1 MSRSLLPGARKFVPT
16 AANEAPAPNYV
27 PGIGRGA
34 TSFTTRAET
43 APAPVASSIKLREV
57 RDAAARAESQKR
69 AAELFGKPP
78 PGYIPGR
85 GRGATGF
92 AGGVSRDDSVD
103 YTQGPTD
110 KSDLS
115 DANFDPF
122 TGYAENLFNDGE
134 YDEEDRVADEVY
146 ESIDQRMDGRR
157 KSRREARL
165 KEEIAKLRAEKPT
178 IHQQFADLKK
188 GLATVT
194 QEEWESIPD
203 IGDYTLKRKQKKQQ
217 LLTPA
222 SDRGLLE
229 ARNRESFSNSI
240 ASAGSATPIGFGMA
254 TPLMAGGGLSTPLG
268 LQTPLG
274 IQTPLGLR
282 TPMGS
287 STPSLND
294 LGEARGTVLSVKL
307 DKVMDSISGQTVID
321 PKGYLTDLNSM
332 QLQSDADIADIK
344 KARTLLKSVISTNPN
359 HAPGW
364 IAAAR
369 LEELAGKLQA
379 ARELISL
386 GCQRCPK
393 SEDVWLEAARLEKPR
408 NAKAV
413 LAKAV
418 SVLPHSVRLWL
429 DAYGREK
436 DLNDK
441 RLVLRKAL
449 EFIPNSV
456 RLWKEACSL
465 EEERNAR
472 ILLTRAVECV
482 PQSHEMWLALARL
495 STYEEAQKVLNE
507 ARKKCP
513 TSPEI
518 WVAACKL
525 EETQGNEKMVDV
537 IIGRAVENLIGR
549 GVAHTRDVWLK
560 LAEEA
565 ESSGFL
571 KTAQAIVK
579 ASMKVG
585 VEGINAKRVWSEDAE
600 EYLSRG
606 SVAVARALYTHALD
620 RLRTKKSLW
629 LALAD
634 LETKHGTREAL
645 EKVLQKAVACC
656 PKADVLWL
664 MAAKQQW
671 LKGDINAARRILA
684 EAFSHNENSEAISLA
699 AVKLERENNE
709 FTRARRLLK
718 RTRQNINTP
727 NAWMQS
733 IQLERQL
740 GDYDAAIA
748 LAEEAVKQHQ
758 TFAKLWMVRGQLHE
772 EHPTRRDLNM
782 AIEVYRQ
789 GSVCCPR
796 SVPLWLCWVDCERG
810 QKNWNRARAVLEKAK
825 LRVPNSPE
833 LWLSLVQV
841 EIEAGNK
848 EVAQH
853 VAAKAI
859 QTCPNAGIIWA
870 EAIFLE
876 EENAQTH
883 KAVDALTKCEN
894 DAHVIHAVARLFWRD
909 QKIVKARKWLNR
921 SVTLDPSLGDAWA
934 SFLAFEL
941 QHGGEKECI
950 EVINRCALAQPN
962 RGIAWNKI
970 TKQVRC
976 WSFSQPQKLCAVLEG
991 MYPNA
996 LKKEGISQVRRD
1008 TVLLDFLC
1016 CAAVVLDALHGKL
1029 QDAQQGAPK
1038 ATEVAPARDSTTS
1051 SNASSTAEASI
1062 ASGGEKRRNE
1072 SSNDSQKEARA
1083 AASEEQ
1089 SKRDG
1094 RDASS
1099 VFAGSFGYVC
1109 AGGAWDRFTD
1119 SETATGC

>member
-16 AANEAPAPNYV
+16 GANDTPLPNYV
-27 PGIGRGA
+27 PGLGRGA
-34 TSFTTRAET
+34 TAFTTRAET
-43 APAPVASSIKLREV
+43 APAPVASSAKLREI
-57 RDAAARAESQKR
+57 RDAASRAESQKR

-92 AGGVSRDDSVD
+92 AGGVSRDDSID
-103 YTQGPTD
+103 YTQGAAD

-146 ESIDQRMDGRR
+146 ESIDHRMDGRR
-157 KSRREARL
+157 RSRREARL
-165 KEEIAKLRAEKPT
+165 KEEIAKMRAEKPT

-217 LLTPA
+217 ILTPA
-222 SDRGLLE
+222 SDRGILE

-240 ASAGSATPIGFGMA
+240 ASAGTATPIGFGMA
-254 TPLMAGGGLSTPLG
+254 TPLMGGGLSTPLG

-344 KARTLLKSVISTNPN
+344 KARTLLKSVTSTNPN

-369 LEELAGKLQA
+369 LEELAGKLQS

-429 DAYGREK
+429 DAYNREK
-436 DLNDK
+436 DITDK

-449 EFIPNSV
+449 EFIPNSA

-465 EEERNAR
+465 EDERNAR

-525 EETQGNEKMVDV
+525 EETQGNEKMVQV
-537 IIGRAVENLIGR
+537 IIGRAVDNLIGR
-549 GVAHTRDVWLK
+549 GVAQTRDVWLK

-565 ESSGFL
+565 EASGFL
-571 KTAQAIVK
+571 KTAQAIIR
-579 ASMKVG
+579 ATMKVG
-585 VEGINAKRVWSEDAE
+585 VENINAKRVWSEDAE
-600 EYLSRG
+600 ECLSRG
-606 SVAVARALYTHALD
+606 SITVARALYTHALE

-645 EKVLQKAVACC
+645 EKVLQKAVTCC

-709 FTRARRLLK
+709 FERARKLLK
-718 RTRQNINTP
+718 RTRQNINTA
-727 NAWMQS
+727 NVWMQS

-748 LAEEAVKQHQ
+748 LADEAVKQHQ

-772 EHPTRRDLNM
+772 EHPTQRDLAR
-782 AIEVYRQ
+782 AIDVFRE
-789 GSVCCPR
+789 GTVCCPR
-796 SVPLWLCWVDCERG
+796 SVPLWLCWVNCERS

-833 LWLSLVQV
+833 LWLALVQI
-841 EIEAGNK
+841 EIESGNR

-859 QTCPNAGIIWA
+859 QACPNAGIIWA

-883 KAVDALTKCEN
+883 RAVDALTKCEN
-894 DAHVIHAVARLFWRD
+894 DVNVIHAVARLFWRD
-909 QKIVKARKWLNR
+909 KKIAKARKWMNR

-934 SFLAFEL
+934 SYLAFEL
-941 QHGGEKECI
+941 ENGGEKECI
-950 EVINRCALAQPN
+950 DIINRCALAQPN
-962 RGIAWNKI
+962 RGLAWNKT

-976 WSFSQPQKLCAVLEG
+976 WSLSLPQKLCAVLEY
-991 MYPNA
+991 MYPDA
-996 LKKEGISQVRRD
+996 LKKEGISKDLNSSIPV
-1008 TVLLDFLC
+1008 TCIYYV
-1016 CAAVVLDALHGKL
+1016 AVVLDALHGKL
-1029 QDAQQGAPK
+1029 QDDQQSVGPTDP
-1038 ATEVAPARDSTTS
+1038 ATSVVPRPVSSSKPTSGRSGQSDKSDNATKDQPAHSTSQAHGSSEAHGRGKPEVDPPPAKRPRS
-1051 SNASSTAEASI
+1051 SAAEE
-1062 ASGGEKRRNE
+1062 SGGSTR
-1072 SSNDSQKEARA
+1072 Q
-1083 AASEEQ
+1083 
-1089 SKRDG
+1089 
-1094 RDASS
+1094 
-1099 VFAGSFGYVC
+1099 
-1109 AGGAWDRFTD
+1109 
-1119 SETATGC
+1119 

>member
-1 MSRSLLPGARKFVPT
+1 MARSLLPGARKFVPT
-16 AANEAPAPNYV
+16 AADEAPVPSYV
-27 PGIGRGA
+27 PGVGRGA
-34 TSFTTRAET
+34 TPFTTRAET
-43 APAPVASSIKLREV
+43 APAPAASSMKLREM
-57 RDAAARAESQKR
+57 RDAAARAESQRR
-69 AAELFGKPP
+69 ANELFGRPP
-78 PGYIPGR
+78 IGYIPGR

-92 AGGVSRDDSVD
+92 AGGVSRDDTVD
-103 YTQGPTD
+103 YTQGPAD

-115 DANFDPF
+115 DSNFDPF

-146 ESIDQRMDGRR
+146 EAIDHRMDARR

-165 KEEIAKLRAEKPT
+165 KEEIARMRAEKPT

-217 LLTPA
+217 MLAPA

-229 ARNRESFSNSI
+229 ARNSESFSNSI

-254 TPLMAGGGLSTPLG
+254 TPLMGGGLSTPLG

-436 DLNDK
+436 DINDR

-465 EEERNAR
+465 EDERNAR

-571 KTAQAIVK
+571 KTAQAIIK
-579 ASMKVG
+579 ATMKVG

-600 EYLSRG
+600 ECLSRG
-606 SVAVARALYTHALD
+606 SITVARALYTHALD

-634 LETKHGTREAL
+634 LETKHGTRGAL

-699 AVKLERENNE
+699 AVKLERENKE
-709 FTRARRLLK
+709 FARARKLLK

-727 NAWMQS
+727 NVWMQS

-748 LAEEAVKQHQ
+748 LADEAVKQHQ

-772 EHPTRRDLNM
+772 ERPAQRDLEK
-782 AIEVYRQ
+782 AIEVFHQ
-789 GSVCCPR
+789 GTVCCPR
-796 SVPLWLCWVDCERG
+796 SVPLWLCWVNCERS

-833 LWLSLVQV
+833 LWLALVQV
-841 EIEAGNK
+841 EIESGNR

-853 VAAKAI
+853 IAAKAI

-876 EENAQTH
+876 DENAQTH

-894 DAHVIHAVARLFWRD
+894 DANVIHAVARLFWKHE
-909 QKIVKARKWLNR
+909 KIVKARKWMSR

-941 QHGGEKECI
+941 EHGGEKECI
-950 EVINRCALAQPN
+950 DVINKCALAQPN
-962 RGIAWNKI
+962 RGLAWNKI

-976 WSFSQPQKLCAVLEG
+976 WSLSPPQKICAVLEY
-991 MYPNA
+991 MYPDA
-996 LKKEGISQVRRD
+996 LKKQGIPQ
-1008 TVLLDFLC
+1008 
-1016 CAAVVLDALHGKL
+1016 VVLDALQGKL
-1029 QDAQQGAPK
+1029 QDNQQALKNVNTAEVQAQSSSGD
-1038 ATEVAPARDSTTS
+1038 VPANSGGRNGQNESAKK
-1051 SNASSTAEASI
+1051 NEPGGASSDESESNKVERGEPPAKKLRGTEADNVGTAK
-1062 ASGGEKRRNE
+1062 GH
-1072 SSNDSQKEARA
+1072 
-1083 AASEEQ
+1083 
-1089 SKRDG
+1089 
-1094 RDASS
+1094 
-1099 VFAGSFGYVC
+1099 YC
-1109 AGGAWDRFTD
+1109 T
-1119 SETATGC
+1119 

>member
-1 MSRSLLPGARKFVPT
+1 MARSLLPGARKFVPT
-16 AANEAPAPNYV
+16 RANDTPLPNYV
-27 PGIGRGA
+27 PGVGRGA
-34 TSFTTRAET
+34 TPFTTRAET
-43 APAPVASSIKLREV
+43 APVPNTPNAKLREM
-57 RDAAARAESQKR
+57 RDAAARAESQRR
-69 AAELFGKPP
+69 ATELFGKPP

-92 AGGVSRDDSVD
+92 AGGVSRDDSD
-103 YTQGPTD
+103 YTPGAD

-115 DANFDPF
+115 DSNFDPF
-122 TGYAENLFNDGE
+122 TGYAETLFNDGE

-146 ESIDQRMDGRR
+146 ESIDHRMDGRR

-165 KEEIAKLRAEKPT
+165 KEEIAKIRAEKPT

-194 QEEWESIPD
+194 REEWESIPD
-203 IGDYTLKRKQKKQQ
+203 IGDYTLKRRQKKQQ
-217 LLTPA
+217 MLTPA

-229 ARNRESFSNSI
+229 ARNRDSFSNSI

-254 TPLMAGGGLSTPLG
+254 TPLMGGGLSTPLG

-344 KARTLLKSVISTNPN
+344 KARTLLKSVISTNPS

-429 DAYGREK
+429 DAYNREK
-436 DLNDK
+436 DINDR

-537 IIGRAVENLIGR
+537 IITRAVENLIGR
-549 GVAHTRDVWLK
+549 GVAHTRDVWIK

-565 ESSGFL
+565 EASGFS
-571 KTAQAIVK
+571 KTAQAIIK
-579 ASMKVG
+579 ATMKVG

-600 EYLSRG
+600 ECLSRG
-606 SVAVARALYTHALD
+606 SITVARALYTHALD

-699 AVKLERENNE
+699 AVKLERENKE
-709 FTRARRLLK
+709 FTRARKLLK
-718 RTRQNINTP
+718 RTRQNINTA
-727 NAWMQS
+727 NVWMQS

-740 GDYDAAIA
+740 ADYDAAIA
-748 LAEEAVKQHQ
+748 LAEEAVKLHQ

-772 EHPTRRDLNM
+772 EHPTQRDLSK
-782 AIEVYRQ
+782 AIEIFHQ
-789 GSVCCPR
+789 GTVCCPR
-796 SVPLWLCWVDCERG
+796 SVPLWLCWVNCERS

-833 LWLSLVQV
+833 LWLALVQV
-841 EIEAGNK
+841 EIESGNR

-859 QTCPNAGIIWA
+859 QACPNAGIIWA

-876 EENAQTH
+876 DKNAQTH

-894 DAHVIHAVARLFWRD
+894 DANVIHAVARLFWRD
-909 QKIVKARKWLNR
+909 EKIVKARKWMSR

-941 QHGGEKECI
+941 QHGGEEECI
-950 EVINRCALAQPN
+950 DVINRCALAQPN
-962 RGIAWNKI
+962 RGLAWNKI

-976 WSFSQPQKLCAVLEG
+976 WSLSPPQKLLAVLEYL
-991 MYPNA
+991 YPDA
-996 LKKEGISQVRRD
+996 LNKPGISQ
-1008 TVLLDFLC
+1008 
-1016 CAAVVLDALHGKL
+1016 VVLDALHGKL
-1029 QDAQQGAPK
+1029 QDDHQTAK
-1038 ATEVAPARDSTTS
+1038 TTS
-1051 SNASSTAEASI
+1051 PEAPGATS
-1062 ASGGEKRRNE
+1062 KP
-1072 SSNDSQKEARA
+1072 A
-1083 AASEEQ
+1083 AASSSEPRA
-1089 SKRDG
+1089 SKRKSEGFVCGDADKKTTVRWQKQLRLQQNDLVEQKQEAEG
-1094 RDASS
+1094 VTRDYSIS
-1099 VFAGSFGYVC
+1099 PTVLWHSCCHSRPLGLQ
-1109 AGGAWDRFTD
+1109 
-1119 SETATGC
+1119 

>member
-1 MSRSLLPGARKFVPT
+1 MARSLLPGARKFVPT
-16 AANEAPAPNYV
+16 AANDTPAPNYV
-27 PGIGRGA
+27 PGVGRGA
-34 TSFTTRAET
+34 TPFTTRAET
-43 APAPVASSIKLREV
+43 APVPTTPNAKLREM
-57 RDAAARAESQKR
+57 RDAAARAESQRR

-103 YTQGPTD
+103 YTQGAD

-115 DANFDPF
+115 DSNFDPF
-122 TGYAENLFNDGE
+122 TGYAETLFNDGE

-146 ESIDQRMDGRR
+146 ESIDHRMDGRR

-165 KEEIAKLRAEKPT
+165 KEEIAKIRAEKPT

-217 LLTPA
+217 MLTPA
-222 SDRGLLE
+222 SDRGFLE
-229 ARNRESFSNSI
+229 ARNRDSFSNSI

-254 TPLMAGGGLSTPLG
+254 TPLMGGGLSTPLG

-429 DAYGREK
+429 DAYSREK
-436 DLNDK
+436 DINDR

-537 IIGRAVENLIGR
+537 IITRAVENLIGR
-549 GVAHTRDVWLK
+549 GVAHTRDVWIK

-565 ESSGFL
+565 EASGFL
-571 KTAQAIVK
+571 KTAQAIIK
-579 ASMKVG
+579 ATMKVG

-600 EYLSRG
+600 ECLSRG
-606 SVAVARALYTHALD
+606 SITVARALYTHALD

-699 AVKLERENNE
+699 AVKLERENKE
-709 FTRARRLLK
+709 FTRARKLLK
-718 RTRQNINTP
+718 RTRQNINTA
-727 NAWMQS
+727 NVWMQS

-748 LAEEAVKQHQ
+748 LADEAVKLHQ

-772 EHPTRRDLNM
+772 EHPTQRDLAK
-782 AIEVYRQ
+782 AIEVFHQ
-789 GSVCCPR
+789 GTVCCPR
-796 SVPLWLCWVDCERG
+796 SVPLWLCWVNCERS

-833 LWLSLVQV
+833 LWLALVQV
-841 EIEAGNK
+841 EIESGNR

-859 QTCPNAGIIWA
+859 QACPNAGIIWA

-876 EENAQTH
+876 DKNAQTH

-894 DAHVIHAVARLFWRD
+894 DANVIHAVARLFWRD
-909 QKIVKARKWLNR
+909 EKIVKARKWMSR
-921 SVTLDPSLGDAWA
+921 SVTLDPALGDAWA

-950 EVINRCALAQPN
+950 DVINRCALAQPN
-962 RGIAWNKI
+962 RGLAWNKI

-976 WSFSQPQKLCAVLEG
+976 WSLSPPQKLLAVLEYL
-991 MYPNA
+991 YPDA
-996 LKKEGISQVRRD
+996 LKKPGISQ
-1008 TVLLDFLC
+1008 
-1016 CAAVVLDALHGKL
+1016 VVLDALHGKL
-1029 QDAQQGAPK
+1029 QDDQQTAK
-1038 ATEVAPARDSTTS
+1038 STSPGS
-1051 SNASSTAEASI
+1051 SAETA
-1062 ASGGEKRRNE
+1062 KP
-1072 SSNDSQKEARA
+1072 A
-1083 AASEEQ
+1083 AASSSESSATKRKSESVVSGDADKGNAKQLRLQLNERVERKQGAKEVISDYGISHKCSGLPAVTLVSSDCSEE
-1089 SKRDG
+1089 
-1094 RDASS
+1094 DA
-1099 VFAGSFGYVC
+1099 V
-1109 AGGAWDRFTD
+1109 
-1119 SETATGC
+1119 